1 MDIGL
6 ISSGDERQRMLVD
19 AGALADQCGF
29 SSFNIGSY
37 NGSRHTSSSPAVI
50 LAAVAERTRHIRLGA
65 AVALPNLDALRLA
78 EDYATLDALSGG
90 RVELVV
96 GPGALA
102 QEIDSLALFEE
113 NLELLLE
120 LWRGGPVHW
129 VGNVRPPI
137 NGESLQPPPIQ
148 TGRAP
153 VWVGVGGSPETA
165 VLPAR
170 LGLKLM
176 LPSASE
182 PPSDLRHVV
191 DSYLDAYVPSAPD
204 DVAHIGGCWH
214 VNVGAMG
221 SPAKMVDRLCALAE
235 LLTLDTQLLKID
247 MGGMPEEE
255 GLAMIEL
262 FGTDVLPL
270 LLRST

>member
-6 ISSGDERQRMLVD
+6 ISSDDRPRHRMLVE

-29 SSFNIGSY
+29 TSFNIGEY
-37 NGSRHTSSSPAVI
+37 NGWPSTASSPAVI
-50 LAAVAERTRHIRLGA
+50 LAAVAERTRRIRLGA
-65 AVALPNLDALRLA
+65 AVALPNVDALRLA

-96 GPGALA
+96 GGGNSLG
-102 QEIDSLALFEE
+102 QEIDSLGSFEE
-113 NLELLLE
+113 NLELLLQ
-120 LWRGGPVHW
+120 
-129 VGNVRPPI
+129 PI

-153 VWVGVGGSPETA
+153 VWVGVDGSSKTA
-165 VLPAR
+165 VLPGR

-176 LPSASE
+176 LTSASDA
-182 PPSDLRHVV
+182 SSGLREVV
-191 DSYLDAYVPSAPD
+191 DSYLDSYVPGAPD
-204 DVAHIGGCWH
+204 DAAHIGGCWH
-214 VNVGAMG
+214 VNVAAMG
-221 SPAKMVDRLCALAE
+221 SPAEIVDRLCALAE
-235 LLTLDTQLLKID
+235 LLRLDTQLLKLD
-247 MGGMPEEE
+247 MGGMREEE

-270 LLRST
+270 LPRST